1 MKLFATIIAI
11 AFAALTAT
19 AQTAQP
25 QTITYEIDPVQRDSF
40 FLVETV
46 TTAPTVEVPRP
57 ATTVASQLFK
67 GPDDLEKFIA
77 KLLEE
82 AKKLKAEAAQKVD
95 GAKRIERMAESIEKA
110 RQDHRAFL
118 KLDKKKP

>member
-1 MKLFATIIAI
+1 MKLFAIIAL
-11 AFAALTAT
+11 AFSALTVT
-19 AQTAQP
+19 AQSTPP
-25 QTITYEIDPVQRDSF
+25 QTITYEIDPVKRDSF

-46 TTAPTVEVPRP
+46 TTAPTPDTPRP

-67 GPDDLEKFIA
+67 GPEELEKFIA
-77 KLLEE
+77 TLLEE
-82 AKKLKAEAAQKVD
+82 SKKLKAEAAQKID

-118 KLDKKKP
+118 KIDKKNP